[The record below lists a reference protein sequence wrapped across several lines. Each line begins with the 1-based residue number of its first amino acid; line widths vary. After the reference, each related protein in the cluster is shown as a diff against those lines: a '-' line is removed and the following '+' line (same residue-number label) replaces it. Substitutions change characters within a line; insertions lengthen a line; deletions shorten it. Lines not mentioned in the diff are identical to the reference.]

1 MKKIIVQFCILVS
14 LLSSYTLPLTA
25 LNEDVWKP
33 TNYIW
38 NLGLA
43 LMCDVKPHDIPY
55 FNFEESNYEN
65 IKEGDIVWVKSGL
78 LQYFYKQILPKVKN
92 NFILVINDGTE
103 TFPIIHSQYF
113 PVHQLINNE
122 KIIHIFAH
130 NYDYE
135 TQHKKISPIPLG
147 IDFHTMA
154 YKNEKHG
161 EKALPLEQE
170 AELKDLLETAQSTHL
185 RKKLAFV
192 DFQHNDTIRY
202 GSMQRYL
209 KLGEDR
215 TTIFEYLKT
224 TGLIDYSDPLKRIDL
239 WRKKI
244 EYAFS
249 ISPHGNG
256 LDCHRTWEDLLLGC
270 IVIVKTSSLD
280 PLYEGLPVVIVQDWS
295 ELTEENFDYW
305 IEKYRDAFDNPAY
318 REKLSYL
325 YWWNRIQEKAQPFK

>member
-1 MKKIIVQFCILVS
+1 MI
-14 LLSSYTLPLTA
+14 LLSLWSCFILGRADASEWEKT
-25 LNEDVWKP
+25 D
-33 TNYIW
+33 YIW
-38 NLGLA
+38 NFGIISSCDRGLIKSPEEYFRKNA
-43 LMCDVKPHDIPY
+43 NFNLKAYQGIKKGDV
-55 FNFEESNYEN
+55 
-65 IKEGDIVWVKSGL
+65 VWVKAQHMSI
-78 LQYFYKQILPKVKN
+78 FCNKILPKVKDP
-92 NFILVINDGTE
+92 FVLVISAGVE
-103 TFPIIHSQYF
+103 SFPSECENFNIEALLSKK
-113 PVHQLINNE
+113 
-122 KIIHIFAH
+122 KIIHVFAQ
-130 NYDYE
+130 NCDYSGSS
-135 TQHKKISPIPLG
+135 KKVTHLPLG